1 MELAG
6 QWKADFIRKEG
17 RSQQR
22 ALSRRVL
29 LSGLS
34 SVWISLAPTGG
45 WSTRWG
51 NRVGA
56 TAGHCT
62 L

>member
-17 RSQQR
+17 GSQQR

-34 SVWISLAPTGG
+34 SAWISLAPTGE

-51 NRVGA
+51 N
-56 TAGHCT
+56 
-62 L
+62 